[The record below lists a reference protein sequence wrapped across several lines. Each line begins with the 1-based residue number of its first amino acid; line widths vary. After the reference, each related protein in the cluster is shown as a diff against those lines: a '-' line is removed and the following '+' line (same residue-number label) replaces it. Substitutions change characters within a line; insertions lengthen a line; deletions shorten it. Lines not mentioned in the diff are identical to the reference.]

1 MESGRI
7 LLDTYRPESEQWS
20 WRPAWHVGGESV
32 CTLFWKFAQL
42 NQITAKELAQLI
54 TNRTSGRRT
63 AICIKPDVDLRDA
76 WVFDLDV
83 LGKIL
88 RANQATVRQSFLF
101 EVLPGS
107 VLRSHERLRWC
118 ARCMEQG
125 FHSPLFQ
132 MRQTRTCPLHA
143 HLLLDCCP
151 QCRGEIPYRLS
162 TAFLAKPFHCPH
174 CGCDFAP
181 MMASERPR
189 ILQLSHEE
197 TSQLSLLLKF
207 YKTADVESVSVSDAA
222 HLFITAQKAR
232 VFHVNLN
239 ESDVQSHYAS
249 FIAQALKDLVPDQLE
264 LDGNLCTKP
273 ITCSVRGYLHHIGYE
288 DNSEYEEQQDRID
301 PEENDVAAS
310 TSHQFLAILIHT
322 YRAIRRHL
330 WRQVFK
336 DHRRCILSAA
346 FCLRNDMHGKSTCGF
361 CPHALT
367 FIRWRMLWEGCGT
380 PRYLFAK
387 RPNKYFGILGW
398 HLARPSPAPENW
410 STETKAWIAG
420 HIFSS
425 TCLTSLAEISN
436 LAMTACEED
445 VVSWEKKKS
454 PIDYTCLWATAGR
467 DRRDE
472 PATIYLR
479 HEPFRLVSA
488 LTINGMFE
496 HRRRHEADI
505 SRLHL
510 FA

>member
-1 MESGRI
+1 METGRI
-7 LLDTYRPESEQWS
+7 LLDTYRAESEQWS
-20 WRPAWHVGGESV
+20 WRPAWHVCGESV

-42 NQITAKELAQLI
+42 NQMTAKELAQLI
-54 TNRTSGRRT
+54 ANRTSGRRT

-76 WVFDLDV
+76 SVFDLDV
-83 LGKIL
+83 IGQIL
-88 RANQATVRQSFLF
+88 RTNRATIRQSFLF

-118 ARCMEQG
+118 VQCMEQG

-143 HLLLDCCP
+143 QPLLDCCP
-151 QCRGEIPYRLS
+151 QCRREIPYRLS
-162 TAFLAKPFHCPH
+162 TPFLAKPFHCPH
-174 CGCDFAP
+174 CGYDFAP

-197 TSQLSLLLKF
+197 ASQITLLLKF
-207 YKTADVESVSVSDAA
+207 YKRADVESVSVSDAA

-232 VFHVNLN
+232 VFHVDLN

-249 FIAQALKDLVPDQLE
+249 FMAQALADLVPGQLE
-264 LDGNLCTKP
+264 LEGDLCAKP
-273 ITCSVRGYLHHIGYE
+273 VTCSVRGYLHHIGYE
-288 DNSEYEEQQDRID
+288 DSSECDEQENRIN
-301 PEENDVAAS
+301 PEENDVAES
-310 TSHQFLAILIHT
+310 TSQQFMAILENT
-322 YRAIRRHL
+322 YRGIRRHL
-330 WRQVFK
+330 WRRVFM
-336 DHRRCILSAA
+336 DHRSCIVSAA
-346 FCLRNDMHGKSTCGF
+346 FCLRNDMHSKSTCGF
-361 CPHALT
+361 CPHALA

-387 RPNKYFGILGW
+387 RPAKFFGILGW

-425 TCLTSLAEISN
+425 TCLASLAEISK

-445 VVSWEKKKS
+445 VVLWEKRKS
-454 PIDYTCLWATAGR
+454 AVDYTCLWAVAGR
-467 DRRDE
+467 DRRE
-472 PATIYLR
+472 QPATIYLR
-479 HEPFRLVSA
+479 HEPLRHVSA
-488 LTINGMFE
+488 FTIRGMAE
-496 HRRRHEADI
+496 HRRRHEADMG
-505 SRLHL
+505 RLQL